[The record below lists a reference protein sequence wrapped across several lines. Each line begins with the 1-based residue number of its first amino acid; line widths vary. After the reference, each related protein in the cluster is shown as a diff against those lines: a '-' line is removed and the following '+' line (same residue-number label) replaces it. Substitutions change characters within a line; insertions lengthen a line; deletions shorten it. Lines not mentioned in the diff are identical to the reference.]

1 MNDNDT
7 HHLDHEE
14 DSNNRNDNQ
23 LGYPDLY
30 ENDSSSTPLPPNPHD
45 NIQQE
50 VEEDPT
56 PLGRP
61 PGPPKKAA
69 AKEYAKVK
77 CNTCDKE
84 MHRASIVKHNRNT
97 PFLKGKWSEL
107 STTVERNEN
116 SSGPVANENIECESP
131 AIQD

>member
-1 MNDNDT
+1 M
-7 HHLDHEE
+7 
-14 DSNNRNDNQ
+14 NDNQ
-23 LGYPDLY
+23 LGDPDLN
-30 ENDSSSTPLPPNPHD
+30 EDDSSSSSLPINSHD

-50 VEEDPT
+50 VEESPT
-56 PLGRP
+56 STRRP
-61 PGPPKKAA
+61 PEPPRKAA

-97 PFLKGKWSEL
+97 HFLKGKWSEL